1 MFTFFRLI
9 LFLGLQ
15 ATMKR
20 DQKTGPL
27 HVQAFYSGRNLAGN
41 PVTTKLRKKLDEAT
55 NAQSEGGDIVDAF
68 LENEGLVGLIAP
80 GNP

>member
-1 MFTFFRLI
+1 M
-9 LFLGLQ
+9 
-15 ATMKR
+15 
-20 DQKTGPL
+20 
-27 HVQAFYSGRNLAGN
+27 QAFYSGRNLAGN
-41 PVTTKLRKKLDEAT
+41 PVTSNLRKKLDEAT

>member
-1 MFTFFRLI
+1 M
-9 LFLGLQ
+9 
-15 ATMKR
+15 
-20 DQKTGPL
+20 
-27 HVQAFYSGRNLAGN
+27 QAFYSGRNLAGN
-41 PVTTKLRKKLDEAT
+41 PVTSKLRKKLDEAT